1 MSIKLRSDKRF
12 MTGLVIIGFACIVA
26 LFGYLIAP
34 DNTTQANRMVLEAGS
49 KDPGYRQLFLKIKKE
64 GNIKE
69 HIGQVLW
76 RGKTEEYEWIP
87 IVSCRRIADKL
98 QVEKYIDEG
107 VTETVIYPIGRN
119 SLSGM
124 IEEKTYWF
132 GTDKFGR
139 DILSRIIIG
148 TRVALGVGA
157 IAVLVS
163 LSLGIFLG
171 AVAGYKGGK
180 TDRLIMWFIQVVWS
194 IPAILLVLGVV
205 MLLGKGFW
213 QVFLAIGLSLWV
225 NVARLVRG
233 QVLSVKEQPYVEAAR
248 LMGFSHFR
256 ILFVHILPNIMGAV
270 WVMAAANFATAIMLE
285 AGLSFLGIG
294 IQAPQPSWGLMMKEN
309 YNFIVTNHP
318 MLAII
323 PGAAIML
330 MVLAFHLLGNG
341 LRDWLDVRAH

>member
-1 MSIKLRSDKRF
+1 
-12 MTGLVIIGFACIVA
+12 MTGLVIIGFACMIA
-26 LFGYLIAP
+26 LFGYIIAP
-34 DNTTQANRMVLEAGS
+34 DNTTHANRMVLEAGS

-64 GNIKE
+64 GNVRE
-69 HIGQVLW
+69 HIGQILW

-87 IVSCRRIADKL
+87 IVSYSRIADQL

-107 VTETVIYPIGRN
+107 VTETMIYPIGRN
-119 SLSGM
+119 ALPDI

-163 LSLGIFLG
+163 LTLGIFLG
-171 AVAGYKGGK
+171 AIAGYKGGK
-180 TDRLIMWFIQVVWS
+180 TDRLIMWIIQVVWS
-194 IPAILLVLGVV
+194 IPTILLVLGVV

-233 QVLSVKEQPYVEAAR
+233 QVLSVKEQPYVEAAQ

-256 ILFVHILPNIMGAV
+256 ILFGHILPNIMGAV

-318 MLAII
+318 MPAII

-341 LRDWLDVRAH
+341 LRDWLDVRAQ